1 MVSDHYLPFIDSAL
15 LYALE
20 TFLIMLIYRY
30 T

>member
-1 MVSDHYLPFIDSAL
+1 MQTYIAYL

-20 TFLIMLIYRY
+20 TFLLVN